1 MISSKTKPNTNKGQ
15 QKPQQ
20 PTQQKGKTPQTQT
33 QPKGKTPVKT
43 EPKPQKQP
51 TKTDKKEDTGIDF
64 KDELGNKGKKTN
76 PKKTPTAKQD
86 STKTPAKPKRKEI
99 DPDDEYYDLEG
110 F

>member
-1 MISSKTKPNTNKGQ
+1 MIRFKKTALALAALAFTATTYA
-15 QKPQQ
+15 QKPQRVYEQ
-20 PTQQKGKTPQTQT
+20 IYRSSYK
-33 QPKGKTPVKT
+33 VAS
-43 EPKPQKQP
+43 
-51 TKTDKKEDTGIDF
+51 DKKEDTGIDF

-76 PKKTPTAKQD
+76 PQKTPTAKQD